1 MHSEIINSLNWR
13 YATKHFDTS
22 KKISEEDFNELLE
35 VLRLAPSSFGLQPWK
50 FIVVENQELRK
61 KIQEK
66 AWNQPQVVEA
76 SHLIVLCSKTD
87 LSEEYIKEFIKET
100 VEARNIQSDS
110 IKGYE
115 DMIINFGKSL
125 DKNQTIEWCKKQ
137 TYIALGM
144 LLEAAALK
152 KIDASP
158 MEGFDSKEVD
168 EVLNL
173 KEQGFTTAVLCALGY
188 RSEEDK
194 TQSYAKVRFKSSKI
208 IEKR

>member
-1 MHSEIINSLNWR
+1 M
-13 YATKHFDTS
+13 
-22 KKISEEDFNELLE
+22 
-35 VLRLAPSSFGLQPWK
+35 
-50 FIVVENQELRK
+50 
-61 KIQEK
+61 
-66 AWNQPQVVEA
+66 
-76 SHLIVLCSKTD
+76 CSKTD

-100 VEARNIQSDS
+100 AEARNIQSDS

-194 TQSYAKVRFKSSKI
+194 TQSYAKVRFQSSKI